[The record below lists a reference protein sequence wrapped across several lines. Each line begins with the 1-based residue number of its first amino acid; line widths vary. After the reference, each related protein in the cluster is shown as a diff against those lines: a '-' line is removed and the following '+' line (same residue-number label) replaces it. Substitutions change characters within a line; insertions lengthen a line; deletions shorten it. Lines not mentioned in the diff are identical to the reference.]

1 MKINIKRYMD
11 DGYGNTHLVEEGTF
25 DDKRF
30 RFGHNSIEELY
41 NLLQNEEDEIIRE
54 ELMGYLPITHIE
66 MDDIG
71 NPNGYGNDVDEYR
84 IYFDGNHHKTI

>member
-1 MKINIKRYMD
+1 MD

-30 RFGHNSIEELY
+30 RLGHNSIEELY

-54 ELMGYLPITHIE
+54 ELMGYLPIEHIE
-66 MDDIG
+66 MSSIG
-71 NPNGYGNDVDEYR
+71 NPNGFGNVVDEYR
-84 IYFDGNHHKTI
+84 IYIDGEHYKTL